1 LECIT
6 PPQHIDLIK
15 DKAKCFQWLIETLL
29 KDLDG
34 VNHLLPIQNCKV
46 GDMCHG
52 NKKELA
58 SSSIHHHDVEG
69 KNRKLE
75 YLLWCND
82 HTFVIVN
89 NLVSMVASISAQHKD
104 KQPVR
109 STLCV
114 IYKHIFVCYTGFN
127 MYIVI

>member
-1 LECIT
+1 
-6 PPQHIDLIK
+6 
-15 DKAKCFQWLIETLL
+15 
-29 KDLDG
+29 
-34 VNHLLPIQNCKV
+34 
-46 GDMCHG
+46 MCHG

-89 NLVSMVASISAQHKD
+89 NFVSMVASISAQHKD
-104 KQPVR
+104 KEPVR
-109 STLCV
+109 KTCV
-114 IYKHIFVCYTGFN
+114 ISNIYLFDAHGFATYTIKHEKNTVLICTYLISRCHVCYYNLVVHG
-127 MYIVI
+127 